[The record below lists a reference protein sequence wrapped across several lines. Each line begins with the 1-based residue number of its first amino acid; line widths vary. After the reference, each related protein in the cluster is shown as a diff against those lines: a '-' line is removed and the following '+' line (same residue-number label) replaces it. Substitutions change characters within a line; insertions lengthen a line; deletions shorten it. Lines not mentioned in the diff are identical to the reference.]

1 MENKDQQ
8 CSYILQQKCFM
19 RIRTIYINLLRCFL
33 HYYVQRNMPYDYFFS
48 HINHLTTFNFPEG
61 EVQPLTRLSFQFTN
75 FMNTFRKY
83 MLWLCFYLCFHLAI
97 LFDYTIVL
105 YCWCLSMYQ
114 SFWLLIMHMVVLYAY
129 NLCYSNGEVDYI
141 DAVNMRDAVK
151 SCNWKC
157 NLFWLMD
164 IW

>member
-1 MENKDQQ
+1 M
-8 CSYILQQKCFM
+8 I
-19 RIRTIYINLLRCFL
+19 T
-33 HYYVQRNMPYDYFFS
+33 FFS

-83 MLWLCFYLCFHLAI
+83 MLWLCFYLYFNLAI

-114 SFWLLIMHMVVLYAY
+114 SFWLLIMHIVVLNAC

-151 SCNWKC
+151 IGNVTFFGIWTFDKYIVKFSIYLE
-157 NLFWLMD
+157 LFY
-164 IW
+164 IWCG